1 MDIINGTRTGIRPLD
16 WVLAAVLV
24 ALAVVL
30 ALANV
35 TAGPGADVAHPL
47 DSHSVWMVP
56 VFALA
61 ALPVLWRRRAVL
73 AAIAVS
79 TLVMA
84 ASLPM
89 FGWVTRCGFGLP
101 LSVAL
106 AYAVA
111 RFAGGRQNQL
121 LGLAGILALQVVTLV
136 LDASTDGLGGLVV
149 GVPLAALGYG
159 AGVVVQA
166 RLRARAGHGTGRRHD
181 VEHVAV

>member
-1 MDIINGTRTGIRPLD
+1 MDTINRTRDGIRPLD
-16 WVLAAVLV
+16 WVLTAALVTGAVLI
-24 ALAVVL
+24 AT
-30 ALANV
+30 ANV
-35 TAGPGADVAHPL
+35 AAGPDADIAHPL

-73 AAIAVS
+73 PAIAAS

-84 ASLPM
+84 ASLPA

-101 LSVAL
+101 LAAAL

-111 RFAGGRQNQL
+111 RFAGGRRNQL
-121 LGLAGILALQVVTLV
+121 LGLVGILALQLVTLV

-166 RLRARAGHGTGRRHD
+166 RLRGRGRATER
-181 VEHVAV
+181 AAA

>member
-1 MDIINGTRTGIRPLD
+1 MDIFNHTRTGIRPLD
-16 WVLAAVLV
+16 GVLAGVLV
-24 ALAVVL
+24 AVAVL
-30 ALANV
+30 IALENV
-35 TAGPGADVAHPL
+35 TAGPDADVAHPL
-47 DSHSVWMVP
+47 DSHSLWMIP

-61 ALPVLWRRRAVL
+61 VLPVLWRRRAVL
-73 AAIAVS
+73 AAIAAS

-84 ASLPM
+84 ASLPA
-89 FGWVTRCGFGLP
+89 FGWVTRCGFGLA

-111 RFAGGRQNQL
+111 RFAGGRQEQL
-121 LGLAGILALQVVTLV
+121 LGLAGIMALQLVTLV

-166 RLRARAGHGTGRRHD
+166 RLRDRAGHGTARRHD
-181 VEHVAV
+181 VEHVAA